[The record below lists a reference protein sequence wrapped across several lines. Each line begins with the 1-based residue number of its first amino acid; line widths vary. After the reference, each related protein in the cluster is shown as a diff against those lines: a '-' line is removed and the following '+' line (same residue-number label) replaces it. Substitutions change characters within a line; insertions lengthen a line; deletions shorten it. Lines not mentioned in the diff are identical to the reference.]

1 MVVVVASASCRHD
14 GAMQRVLETLRR
26 GVWVVTGLLSVA
38 VGAIG
43 IVVPGLPTTVFFIIA
58 AACFAKSNPRLEQW
72 VLDLPRIGPA
82 VQRYRDGHGMPIRAK
97 YWAIGMIVVF
107 TTISIIVVRVWWF
120 GIGIAVIAI
129 IGVWYV
135 GRRVPT
141 TPPDVLATHT

>member
-1 MVVVVASASCRHD
+1 
-14 GAMQRVLETLRR
+14 MQRALEYARR
-26 GVWVVTGLLSVA
+26 GAWMLLGFVSVG

-82 VQRYRDGHGMPIRAK
+82 VQRYRDGLGMPIRAK

-107 TTISIIVVRVWWF
+107 TTISIVVVDVLAFRV
-120 GIGIAVIAI
+120 GIAIVAA

-135 GRRVPT
+135 GKRVPT
-141 TPPDVLATHT
+141 TPPELLTSAR

>member
-1 MVVVVASASCRHD
+1 MV
-14 GAMQRVLETLRR
+14 AMQRLLDLLRR
-26 GVWVVTGLLSVA
+26 GAWVALGLLSVA

-43 IVVPGLPTTVFFIIA
+43 IVVPGLPTTVFFIAA

-82 VQRYRDGHGMPIRAK
+82 VQRYRDGLGMPIRAK

-107 TTISIIVVRVWWF
+107 TSISIVVVDVLAFR
-120 GIGIAVIAI
+120 IGIALVAAV
-129 IGVWYV
+129 GVWYV

-141 TPPDVLATHT
+141 TPPELLTNPG

>member
-1 MVVVVASASCRHD
+1 MV
-14 GAMQRVLETLRR
+14 L
-26 GVWVVTGLLSVA
+26 GLLSVG

-43 IVVPGLPTTVFFIIA
+43 IIVPGLPTTVFFIIA
-58 AACFAKSNPRLEQW
+58 AACFAKSNPRLERW

-82 VQRYRDGHGMPIRAK
+82 VQRYRDGLGMPIRAK

-107 TTISIIVVRVWWF
+107 TTISIVVVRSWWF
-120 GIGIAVIAI
+120 GVGIAIVAA

-141 TPPDVLATHT
+141 TPVDLLTPAP